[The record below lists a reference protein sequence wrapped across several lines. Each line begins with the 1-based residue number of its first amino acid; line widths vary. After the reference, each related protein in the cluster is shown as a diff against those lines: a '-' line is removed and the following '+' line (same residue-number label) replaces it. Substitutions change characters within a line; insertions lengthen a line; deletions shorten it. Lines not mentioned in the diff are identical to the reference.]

1 MKHCDA
7 FKYSGVVFDN
17 SLSFNLHIDYVKK
30 KVSKTLGMFSRIRSS
45 LTTEASNRLYKSMIL
60 PNLEY
65 CCAVFHG
72 CGKGNEEE
80 LERLQRRAARIVLK
94 TVYLS
99 TEDMA
104 SGLGWDPLKT
114 RREKRI
120 VKLVKNCLDGQLK
133 LQVDIHD

>member
-1 MKHCDA
+1 M
-7 FKYSGVVFDN
+7 DN

-80 LERLQRRAARIVLK
+80 LERMQNRAASIVLVL
-94 TVYLS
+94 TDGAFVHARYGFQS
-99 TEDMA
+99 W
-104 SGLGWDPLKT
+104 LGPS
-114 RREKRI
+114 
-120 VKLVKNCLDGQLK
+120 
-133 LQVDIHD
+133 

>member
-7 FKYSGVVFDN
+7 FKYLGIVLDN

-80 LERLQRRAARIVLK
+80 LERLQRRANVSNVERFAK
-94 TVYLS
+94 S
-99 TEDMA
+99 
-104 SGLGWDPLKT
+104 PLLPC
-114 RREKRI
+114 I
-120 VKLVKNCLDGQLK
+120 
-133 LQVDIHD
+133 IHRAD

>member
-7 FKYSGVVFDN
+7 FKYLGVVLDN

-80 LERLQRRAARIVLK
+80 LALLQRRAARIVL
-94 TVYLS
+94 TDGAFVHSRYGFRSLLS
-99 TEDMA
+99 
-104 SGLGWDPLKT
+104 LIQKIP
-114 RREKRI
+114 
-120 VKLVKNCLDGQLK
+120 
-133 LQVDIHD
+133 